1 MKNKKRESLFW
12 GIILLAI
19 GMIFLLDNFGLD
31 IDLWDVV
38 TEYWP
43 MVLVII
49 GIKMIYTHYSS
60 QNEKE

>member
-60 QNEKE
+60 QNEKK

>member
-19 GMIFLLDNFGLD
+19 GLIFLLDNFGLD

-38 TEYWP
+38 TDYWP
-43 MVLVII
+43 MVLIII
-49 GIKMIYTHYSS
+49 GIKMIYTHYSG